1 MYVNHIYSDCIVFLH
16 GVHGGIGFT
25 KIHLGLLSLGV
36 FLIIVAVWTVALA
49 FGVVAIENFVPLVL
63 LSSGVWIVV
72 VAGLKI
78 ALPKEGGAF
87 GTFGWGMLFIV
98 LGGAI
103 YMMNRGMNPVYTA
116 VMVLLLIGGLAVA
129 AALRSSRA

>member
-1 MYVNHIYSDCIVFLH
+1 M
-16 GVHGGIGFT
+16 
-25 KIHLGLLSLGV
+25 GLLSLGV